1 MAYMTTLSRLRT
13 LSLLAVVGLVGGL
26 APANGSGGS
35 PGSIGSP
42 ATAPTS
48 QPAARLSADD
58 VAGLKSNV
66 GKWVTVT
73 GTISRA
79 ELSQSKKVFRIAF
92 KEAGT
97 SGFNS
102 VVFDRNL
109 RAFEAELGADLSAAL
124 TGKTVEVTGKLEEY
138 REKPQVVLREPGQLK
153 VMK

>member
-1 MAYMTTLSRLRT
+1 MSHSTFTVGLRS
-13 LSLLAVVGLVGGL
+13 LSLVALVSLAAGV
-26 APANGSGGS
+26 APSGG
-35 PGSIGSP
+35 PEAAP

-58 VAGLKSNV
+58 VAGLKSHV

-73 GTISRA
+73 GTVSRA

-124 TGKTVEVTGKLEEY
+124 NGKAVEVTGKLEEY

-153 VMK
+153 VVK